1 VPATD
6 QAGLVGVSKTR
17 RQQHV
22 AGKGSTDLSIGG
34 LTGLHNNRMQL
45 TAPLGGRDG

>member
-1 VPATD
+1 MPARD

-17 RQQHV
+17 RQQRV
-22 AGKGSTDLSIGG
+22 AGKGSTDPRIGG
-34 LTGLHNNRMQL
+34 STGLHNNRMQL